1 MTGKRMPRIKET
13 QLDSM
18 AEVIQQHINWAA
30 EWDDALPADTFFD
43 IWAEFQKEKNTIA
56 LKARIIEGNLELTAP
71 PQSSIKVEK
80 NHILLDSGQELG
92 IQLET
97 T

>member
-1 MTGKRMPRIKET
+1 MSEEYPVEEV
-13 QLDSM
+13 QPDSM
-18 AEVIQQHINWAA
+18 AQTIQRHINWAA
-30 EWDDALPADTFFD
+30 EWDGALPTEAFFG

-80 NHILLDSGQELG
+80 NHILLDSGQELV